1 MYFLGDYAAKG
12 YASYLENTK
21 GVKLLNR
28 TKPVKKDANVFK
40 KIGNWIVNTHLKSTD
55 ELAADATRSIKDM
68 RHMRT
73 QCQAV
78 NLGSSLLILG
88 LLVPVFTRLKTQKN
102 HKKDLLAQQNVNNN
116 GTTTTPQN
124 HVDDRIKNISTNMQS
139 NSTFTAFKK
148 IATESK

>member
-1 MYFLGDYAAKG
+1 
-12 YASYLENTK
+12 
-21 GVKLLNR
+21 
-28 TKPVKKDANVFK
+28 
-40 KIGNWIVNTHLKSTD
+40 
-55 ELAADATRSIKDM
+55 
-68 RHMRT
+68 MRT